1 MNLQT
6 VGTFVALVFL
16 AVPVGAQQKIS
27 PQAGPNNAPV
37 ETADNAEYRLQP
49 GDTVDIRFFFNSELN
64 EQGVQIRPD
73 GRISLQLVGD
83 VTLSGR
89 TPAEVAA
96 ELEKAYANV
105 LKTPRITIQIRGFAA
120 QKAFISGEV
129 PRPGTISLAS
139 PMTVLAAIGEAGG
152 ITARGNRTSVVLI
165 RKMPDGSP
173 GMRTLQL
180 YVNGHPTVAALTPL
194 QPFDLVLVAES
205 KITQLDRWVDQ
216 YIRQLIPANL
226 NAGFTYLWQH
236 GLTSSPVVAPF

>member
-1 MNLQT
+1 MKTQT
-6 VGTFVALVFL
+6 VGILVGLVFL
-16 AVPVGAQQKIS
+16 AVPVAAQEQVS
-27 PQAGPNNAPV
+27 PQPETKNAPPG
-37 ETADNAEYRLQP
+37 TANNHEYLLQP

-73 GRISLQLVGD
+73 GRISLQLLGE

-89 TPAEVAA
+89 TPSEVAA
-96 ELEKAYANV
+96 ELEKSYANI
-105 LKTPRITIQIRGFAA
+105 LKTPRVTIQIRGFAA
-120 QKAFISGEV
+120 QKAFVSGEV
-129 PRPGTISLAS
+129 PRPGTISLAT

-165 RKMPDGSP
+165 RKMPDGTP
-173 GMRTLQL
+173 GMQTLHL
-180 YVNGHPTVAALTPL
+180 YEKGHPTAAALTPL
-194 QPFDLVLVAES
+194 QPFDVVLVAES
-205 KITQLDRWVDQ
+205 KITQADRWVDQ